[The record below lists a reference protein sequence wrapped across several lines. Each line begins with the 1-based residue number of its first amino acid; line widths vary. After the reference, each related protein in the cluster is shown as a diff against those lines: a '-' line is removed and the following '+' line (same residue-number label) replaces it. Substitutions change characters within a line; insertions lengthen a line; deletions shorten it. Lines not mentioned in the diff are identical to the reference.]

1 MSRKISARIRSVK
14 PEIWLSPQ
22 VMELSRDARLLFV
35 GLITQADDEGRG
47 IADLR
52 RLKAQL
58 FPGDDLPAEKI
69 REWLSELT
77 AQGLVALYE
86 APGHGSLY
94 QLLTFNAHQKINRP
108 TASRFPEPH
117 GSLTESSVN
126 TPGALTPDRKGSDKK
141 GSDRTGPDAERSGA
155 DGTGDMTG
163 PKQLGV
169 DEPAF

>member
-35 GLITQADDEGRG
+35 GLITQADDEGRRQQQRVDG
-47 IADLR
+47 TI
-52 RLKAQL
+52 
-58 FPGDDLPAEKI
+58 P
-69 REWLSELT
+69 
-77 AQGLVALYE
+77 LYE